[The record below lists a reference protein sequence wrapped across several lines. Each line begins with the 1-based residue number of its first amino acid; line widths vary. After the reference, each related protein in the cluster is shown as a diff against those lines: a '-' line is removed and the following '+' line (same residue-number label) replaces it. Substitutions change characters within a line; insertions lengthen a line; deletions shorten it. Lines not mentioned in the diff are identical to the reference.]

1 LHCIVDIEEPGNSNM
16 RAVII
21 FTLLFY
27 SLVGFIITKL
37 PTPDQ
42 AEGFNIITE
51 ADIEETVVVKASEQ
65 PSPATAIVVAGLNL
79 FAVIKTIYLL
89 LSFQLS
95 GVPFLINL
103 LFLVPAN
110 ITVYMVA
117 VQLVRGG

>member
-1 LHCIVDIEEPGNSNM
+1 M

-27 SLVGFIITKL
+27 SLIGYIITQL
-37 PTPDQ
+37 PGPEGAQ
-42 AEGFNIITE
+42 GFNIITE
-51 ADIEETVVVKASEQ
+51 EQIESSVRVKASE
-65 PSPATAIVVAGLNL
+65 STIVSFASATKVATQGF

-117 VQLVRGG
+117 VQLARGG

>member
-1 LHCIVDIEEPGNSNM
+1 M

-27 SLVGFIITKL
+27 SLVGFVITKL
-37 PTPDQ
+37 PNPGN
-42 AEGFNIITE
+42 AEGFSIITE
-51 ADIEETVVVKASEQ
+51 ADIEESVVVKASET

>member
-1 LHCIVDIEEPGNSNM
+1 MHCIPDIEEPGSSNM

-51 ADIEETVVVKASEQ
+51 ADVETVKVQASEA

-103 LFLVPAN
+103 LFLIPAN

-117 VQLVRGG
+117 VQLVRGS